1 MRPTVTLSLA
11 LAAATLATVVIAPV
25 ALAAPKAAGPR
36 TIEIRASDAMRY
48 DVTIIKAKPGERLT
62 VRLIAVGTMPK
73 IAMSHNFILLK
84 KGVTAQAFADKAIA
98 AQATGYLPP
107 AAKSQVVAST
117 GVIGNGERTEVTF
130 TVPTAPGRYEYICT
144 FPGHC
149 ASGMKGVL
157 IVS

>member
-11 LAAATLATVVIAPV
+11 FAAMTLVAFVAAP
-25 ALAAPKAAGPR
+25 ALAVPKTAAPR
-36 TIEIRASDAMRY
+36 TIEIRASDNMKF
-48 DVTIIKAKPGERLT
+48 DVTTIQAKRGEKLT
-62 VRLIAVGTMPK
+62 VRLIAVGTLPK

-84 KGVTAQAFADKAIA
+84 KGVTARAFADNAIS
-98 AQATGYLPP
+98 AQATGYLPA
-107 AAKSQVVAST
+107 AAKSQVIAST

-130 TVPTAPGRYEYICT
+130 TVPTVPGRYEYICT